1 MVNEAHRVTAVV
13 SVTQWRHAR
22 RAPLPRHMPGAV
34 QCNPNDKLAH
44 CRTTDTDSCQ
54 TSDGTHVKYTPRAHT
69 PGLTLTDTVNM
80 HRRK

>member
-22 RAPLPRHMPGAV
+22 RTPLPRHMPGAV
-34 QCNPNDKLAH
+34 QCNTNDKLAH
-44 CRTTDTDSCQ
+44 YRTTDTDSCQ

-69 PGLTLTDTVNM
+69 PGLTLTGTVNM